1 MLDRDRVPR
10 RHRAERRRQLS
21 LDGKRKAAF
30 SQAIHVHKTSLLPPE
45 PDTAVVVN
53 WAATTSLDLVRGNLA
68 ALRASGGNYTGTVST
83 CLANNVTANGV
94 ADGSNPGSGGATYF
108 LARPTVA
115 PFCNQTPGYTTNHPR
130 EAAGRDAEIAA
141 DGNACP

>member
-1 MLDRDRVPR
+1 
-10 RHRAERRRQLS
+10 
-21 LDGKRKAAF
+21 
-30 SQAIHVHKTSLLPPE
+30 
-45 PDTAVVVN
+45 
-53 WAATTSLDLVRGNLA
+53 
-68 ALRASGGNYTGTVST
+68 VST
-83 CLANNVTANGV
+83 CLANNVTASGV
-94 ADGSNPGSGGATYF
+94 ADGTNPGAGGATYF